1 MGVIGISLL
10 VAFVIICL
18 LVIGVVLLQN
28 EEGGG
33 LGGLFGGSGS
43 QAFGSRSGTVLTK
56 TTYVLVALFFIAT
69 FVLAFINRAPTVRSL
84 DGAAAQSATTTTG
97 GAWYEDT
104 ATEEPAPAEL
114 SADTSVNE

>member
-1 MGVIGISLL
+1 MGVIGIILL

-43 QAFGSRSGTVLTK
+43 QAFGSRSGTVLT
-56 TTYVLVALFFIAT
+56 TYVLVALFFIAT

-84 DGAAAQSATTTTG
+84 DGAAEQSATTTTG

-114 SADTSVNE
+114 SSDTSVNE